1 MLDGI
6 QFWRDSSKTGF
17 ISDGI
22 ISTGFILTGYLTTG
36 FFLTV
41 LSMHLQCVVCLRNKR
56 NNGCCCCWT
65 RGLLDNQKLL
75 DQITVLVYHLMGS
88 MVPTKTDV
96 SLALALNTFVAV
108 LSKGQRKSLTSVI
121 AKRSGS
127 VIWTLS
133 IQF

>member
-1 MLDGI
+1 M
-6 QFWRDSSKTGF
+6 
-17 ISDGI
+17 
-22 ISTGFILTGYLTTG
+22 
-36 FFLTV
+36 

-56 NNGCCCCWT
+56 NNGCWT

-121 AKRSGS
+121 AIRSGY
-127 VIWTLS
+127 VIHTIRKVEFLDNKWRFRTVWLRYGLDLSFWTLL
-133 IQF
+133 IQDSDSDNSWIFVFE